1 MITLRNAMLGIVGT
15 MFFIAPTYAEKQH
28 DIPKETYE
36 GFCTYL
42 QGEYIAVGREAKTAT
57 PYQGKIN
64 IKCLENRKISVTR
77 RINKSVVKAEGKIIN
92 ITGHEKSEKT
102 KTLNLGFKVTF
113 TEQKTNYTIH
123 YLVINDPSDNYA
135 RLSGVIYAKQGKKE
149 LLPGFEGLFAN
160 EGLLY
165 GVRDGVS
172 LDPK

>member
-1 MITLRNAMLGIVGT
+1 ML
-15 MFFIAPTYAEKQH
+15 FISTAYAGNKH
-28 DIPKETYE
+28 DIPKVTYE

-42 QGEYIAVGREAKTAT
+42 QGEYIAVGRKAKSAV
-57 PYQGKIN
+57 PYQGKVN

-77 RINKSVVKAEGKIIN
+77 HINNTVTKASGKIVN
-92 ITGHEKSEKT
+92 IIGTDAPEKT

-113 TEQKTNYTIH
+113 TQQKTNYTIH

-135 RLSGVIYAKQGKKE
+135 RLSGVIYAKRGKKE
-149 LLPGFEGLFAN
+149 LLPGFEGLFFN